1 MKTVHN
7 WKEILFHA
15 WSMRIVYLMALI
27 NGAFCTVSVIT
38 GAMPTP
44 PIWLALL
51 NGVLSAGT
59 VLVRLIPQ
67 EKVSGVLDNG
77 K

>member
-1 MKTVHN
+1 MKTVYN
-7 WKEILFHA
+7 WKEILLHA
-15 WSMRIVYLMALI
+15 WSMRIIYLMALI

-51 NGVLSAGT
+51 NGVLSAAT

-67 EKVSGVLDNG
+67 EKVSGAQVNG
-77 K
+77 N